1 MGDDEARITKTAM
14 AGDSVAISGYVLRK
28 VQRNDK
34 WVRRWLQTHGY
45 VLCSYNT
52 SPRGDVLYEHST

>member
-1 MGDDEARITKTAM
+1 MTMD
-14 AGDSVAISGYVLRK
+14 GDSVAISGYVLRK

-34 WVRRWLQTHGY
+34 WVRRWLQTHGH

-52 SPRGDVLYEHST
+52 SPRGEVLYEHST